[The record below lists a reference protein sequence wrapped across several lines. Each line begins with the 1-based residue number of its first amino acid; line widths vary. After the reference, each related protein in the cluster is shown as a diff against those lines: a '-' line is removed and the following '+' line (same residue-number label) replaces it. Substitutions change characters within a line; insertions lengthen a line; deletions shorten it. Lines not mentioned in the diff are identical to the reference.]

1 MHQLHS
7 SHLTIWAFSSPPP
20 KKKKKK
26 KKRKK
31 KKVLSQKQFTGQA
44 PSLARFVRSPP
55 PPPPPRY
62 EFRSDGPALVKLIN
76 INVRF

>member
-7 SHLTIWAFSSPPP
+7 SHLTIWAFSSEKERFPAPPP
-20 KKKKKK
+20 KKK
-26 KKRKK
+26 RR

-55 PPPPPRY
+55 PPPPPPDMNFVLTGLYYR
-62 EFRSDGPALVKLIN
+62 
-76 INVRF
+76 